1 MRPAK
6 KRTGKL
12 VGGILIIAC
21 LILAFLGAAL
31 VITSNG
37 MPAHID
43 EVRATE
49 LTDLYQSKYVTRSLE
64 ERAAAE
70 RDIAAL
76 RTSKWQR
83 YNTGLSLC
91 VIASVLLVAILRFR
105 LWNILNLQDATTP
118 STRVGF
124 LTLASVA
131 WLALLPATL
140 LQLEADYTQDDLT
153 PTFDTGHGSFIIFGT
168 QLILI
173 GWLLILVIGR
183 FILLR
188 NKRLPANLWHWDP
201 SRPRHRWLLGIFG
214 LLTALLL
221 IAAIWSAQNMPWTFP
236 SLAVAIYLAL
246 STRAALS
253 THT

>member
-1 MRPAK
+1 MRPARE
-6 KRTGKL
+6 RTGKRI
-12 VGGILIIAC
+12 GGIFTIAC
-21 LILAFLGAAL
+21 LILAFLGAGL
-31 VITSNG
+31 VITSKG
-37 MPAHID
+37 MPAHTD

-49 LTDLYQSKYVTRSLE
+49 LTDLYQSKYITRSLE
-64 ERAAAE
+64 EREAAE
-70 RDIAAL
+70 QDIAAL

-91 VIASVLLVAILRFR
+91 VIASVMLVAILRFR
-105 LWNILNLQDATTP
+105 LWNVLNLKDATTP
-118 STRVGF
+118 LTRVKF

-131 WLALLPATL
+131 WLALLPAAL
-140 LQLEADYTQDDLT
+140 LELEAEYTQDDLT
-153 PTFDTGHGSFIIFGT
+153 PTFDSGHGSFVIFGT
-168 QLILI
+168 PFILI
-173 GWLLILVIGR
+173 GWLLILMIGH

-188 NKRLPANLWHWDP
+188 NTQLPTNLWHWDP

-221 IAAIWSAQNMPWTFP
+221 IAAIWSAKNMPWTFP

-253 THT
+253 KRT